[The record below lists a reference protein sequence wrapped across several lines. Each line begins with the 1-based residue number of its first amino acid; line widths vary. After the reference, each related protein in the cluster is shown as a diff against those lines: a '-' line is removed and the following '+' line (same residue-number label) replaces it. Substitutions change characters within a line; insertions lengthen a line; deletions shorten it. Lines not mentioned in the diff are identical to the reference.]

1 MPDIYSANYSTPG
14 MSASTHETP
23 QNQFCCTYDDVLLN
37 LEQPISI
44 VSAEKTLRWIILLY
58 CLSHSFFVQ
67 VFFRLVVRTY
77 EARRRY
83 SEFESLRDA
92 LAKLYPTVL
101 VPPIPDKHS
110 IAQYATKH
118 TRAKEDMHIIEKR
131 KRIASILS
139 QQNRRPPNPCF

>member
-23 QNQFCCTYDDVLLN
+23 QNQFCSHLN
-37 LEQPISI
+37 CQCRKNSEMDLP
-44 VSAEKTLRWIILLY
+44 IILLTTFNF
-58 CLSHSFFVQ
+58 S
-67 VFFRLVVRTY
+67 TY

-139 QQNRRPPNPCF
+139 QQNRRSPNPCF